1 MTHRLTTSEKVPE
14 AVMSRNYNA
23 FLIRHWSL
31 DTERGDRI
39 EVVHVR
45 SGDRSLVTSMTQ
57 AASWMQTWVANE
69 GTDDTAQP
77 ADDASP
83 PCARH
88 DLPSLLLL

>member
-1 MTHRLTTSEKVPE
+1 MHRYMTSEILPE

-23 FLIRHWSL
+23 FLVRHWSL

-57 AASWMQTWVANE
+57 AASWMQTWVASE
-69 GTDDTAQP
+69 GATDADEAADDT
-77 ADDASP
+77 SP
-83 PCARH
+83 CSGRH
-88 DLPSLLLL
+88 DLSSLLLL